1 MAATVAAAGGWGSG
15 RGVRILSAHRK
26 AGGRRS
32 QEALAVGGGVA
43 GEGGGVP
50 QPRRRA
56 RLRSLHPHGLLGR
69 LGPSARQGGVEGV
82 RGGDKGEGE
91 VRRGQVAGTGGEWQQ
106 EPPGMVSDY
115 CVLRAQGGLGERRP
129 PAREFGNGQHRAASA
144 GRRWS
149 EGCSSHPR
157 PAPLVPPPLRPPPAA
172 VTHNAWA
179 RLHAPETRVA
189 AAATAAGGGAGGARG
204 PGRGVRHAGGGCCW

>member
-1 MAATVAAAGGWGSG
+1 M
-15 RGVRILSAHRK
+15 
-26 AGGRRS
+26 
-32 QEALAVGGGVA
+32 A

-82 RGGDKGEGE
+82 RGGDKGEEE
-91 VRRGQVAGTGGEWQQ
+91 VRRGRVAGTGGEWQR

-129 PAREFGNGQHRAASA
+129 PAREFGNGQHRAASV

-157 PAPLVPPPLRPPPAA
+157 PAPLIPPTTPPTTCSCHSQCLGSAPRPGDQGCCCCYCC
-172 VTHNAWA
+172 WWWC
-179 RLHAPETRVA
+179 R
-189 AAATAAGGGAGGARG
+189 GGQGAGKGRKARRRWLLLVKRWS
-204 PGRGVRHAGGGCCW
+204 PSATSELCSL